1 MFPKIDSAAES
12 ISMKAT
18 TKPTKKQAALNKA
31 LTAKVA
37 AMTAE
42 QQDARLGELYEAKTP
57 ATDLEWIKLIWGAD
71 ATVAEV
77 APPTAETYLRGTT
90 PRGPMLVPAKKT
102 KTQKT

>member
-1 MFPKIDSAAES
+1 MFPKIDSAPES

-18 TKPTKKQAALNKA
+18 TKPTKKQAALDKA

-37 AMTAE
+37 AMIAE
-42 QQDARLGELYEAKTP
+42 QRDARVGELYEAKTP
-57 ATDLEWIKLIWGAD
+57 ETDLEWIKLIWDED

-77 APPTAETYLRGTT
+77 DPPTVETYLLGTT
-90 PRGPMLVPAKKT
+90 PRGPMPQTKKT